1 MFKSIICSYIHLFT
15 GVGCETIEVDISNK
29 ECAGYIHMFTGVG
42 CETKMIFMFTI
53 ASETKAF
60 VKKAGI

>member
-1 MFKSIICSYIHLFT
+1 VKPDDMKTSLF
-15 GVGCETIEVDISNK
+15 ESMS
-29 ECAGYIHMFTGVG
+29 YIHMFTGVG